1 MPADSL
7 WLDAAAGRSLGLNR
21 SAKLIPFGSVREIQ
35 PLRAGVVEI
44 GQANAVDNNYLA
56 VMFSFPADA

>member
-1 MPADSL
+1 VTS
-7 WLDAAAGRSLGLNR
+7 
-21 SAKLIPFGSVREIQ
+21 
-35 PLRAGVVEI
+35 AGVVEI